1 MARNLVGD
9 AVGPGPDRRA
19 RQLALLIVGG
29 LVLALVVL
37 GVVAWRAVRPG
48 DPDLP
53 SAQRDL
59 VDAVQRAQQHGTG
72 TPVAQVQARRD
83 RRTELC
89 GDGPG
94 SGATRAGRL
103 VEGWVGTIQDIDTP
117 LGGDDG
123 TFRIDLGQHLS
134 LVQDTDTPGG
144 GVRPGGRL
152 YRALSE
158 LDDGDRVRFGG
169 SLFADRE
176 DCFAER
182 STRLRSSLLTP
193 TFELRLTAISPD

>member
-1 MARNLVGD
+1 MAGNLRGD

-53 SAQRDL
+53 RTQQRL
-59 VDAVQRAQQHGTG
+59 VEAVQRAQQHGTG

-89 GDGPG
+89 GDRAV
-94 SGATRAGRL
+94 ATSADRL
-103 VEGWVGTIQDIDTP
+103 VEGWVGTVQDIDTP

-123 TFRIDLGQHLS
+123 TFRIDLGDHLS
-134 LVQDTDTPGG
+134 LVQDTRTPGG
-144 GVRPGGRL
+144 GVKPGGPL

-169 SLFADRE
+169 TLLADRE

-193 TFELRLTAISPD
+193 TFELRLTAIEPG